1 MAKAP
6 LYFKQAL
13 EHAESE
19 WSQHHAKAV
28 IDAGGSKV
36 GARVCDVMCLRCPA
50 AHRPA
55 RRRTARPTCTPKHH
69 PPPTPTPQT

>member
-1 MAKAP
+1 MLRRTHFNHFQVMSKAP

-28 IDAGGSKV
+28 IDTKAKV
-36 GARVCDVMCLRCPA
+36 GFTHTVCLGCGVRVEGEAR
-50 AHRPA
+50 
-55 RRRTARPTCTPKHH
+55 
-69 PPPTPTPQT
+69 